1 MRPAPHITAS
11 RGRAPR
17 YTRSLR
23 LERSHRPEDP
33 GWVSALGPVDD
44 RPRKVAL
51 LIADEP
57 LRAGLAEVGRA
68 NGLEVVAC
76 PTPLDAVQRLEGI
89 RERIGFAII
98 TSTPPWGR
106 ELRELLAEDYPE
118 IKRIVLVA

>member
-23 LERSHRPEDP
+23 REQPQRPEDP
-33 GWVSALGPVDD
+33 GWVASLGSGRD
-44 RPRKVAL
+44 RRIAL
-51 LIADEP
+51 LVADEP

-68 NGLEVVAC
+68 NGLDVIAC
-76 PTPLDAVQRLEGI
+76 ITPLDAIHRLEGS
-89 RERIGFAII
+89 REKIGFAII
-98 TSTPPWGR
+98 STAPRWGVAF
-106 ELRELLAEDYPE
+106 RELLAEDYPE